1 MNIRFPFREV
11 EPFTI
16 TTDGSG
22 DGNATTTDLLRGALW
37 GYVVD
42 FGTAGAS
49 TVLTGYVVG
58 GAADDTDLLV
68 FTSAAGNTDGIR
80 HPRLISVLASDG
92 TAGTGELFPAI
103 PGRKFKVVAASA
115 GGIATITIKLIVI
128 Q

>member
-22 DGNATTTDLLRGALW
+22 DGTTTTTDLLRGALW
-37 GYVVD
+37 AYVVD
-42 FGTAGAS
+42 FGTAGGS

-68 FTSAAGNTDGIR
+68 FTSAAGNTDGI
-80 HPRLISVLASDG
+80 
-92 TAGTGELFPAI
+92 
-103 PGRKFKVVAASA
+103 
-115 GGIATITIKLIVI
+115 
-128 Q
+128 